1 MLDEARLKK
10 LMGSILRIDPA
21 TIGDDTSI
29 DSVPT
34 WDSMRH
40 MRLVLA
46 LEDEFGVMI
55 PDDEAAVITSYPLI
69 RSVMQVL
76 LAPR

>member
-55 PDDEAAVITSYPLI
+55 PDDEAAGSTSYPLI

>member
-55 PDDEAAVITSYPLI
+55 PDDEAAGITSYPLI